1 MSVYAPPWRNPKSY
15 AMGRL
20 LVLSALVGVVAGFGA
35 LVFNFI
41 LDRSDNVFMGWAV
54 GYNIPVPGGD
64 GVTKIPAPP
73 ERRWLLLV
81 LPAVGALMGSL
92 LSHWLAPEAKGEGTD
107 SVIGSFHRG
116 EGKIRARIPLVKTIT
131 SALTIGSGGSAG
143 REGPIAQIG
152 AGFGST
158 LATWLKT
165 TARERRLLMIVGT
178 GAGIAAVFRTP
189 FGGAFYATEVLYRDI
204 EFETAALVP
213 TFTASIIA
221 YSIYCSAVGR
231 WGPMFTV
238 PALEFHH
245 PWELPLYLV
254 LAVCCAV
261 VGTIYV
267 KIFHWL
273 RHRVF
278 ERLPVPRYLVPA
290 IGGLLV
296 GLIGFFVPEV
306 LGMGY
311 GWLQLAMNQQLALKL
326 VLALVALKI
335 LATSFT
341 VGSGGSGGMF
351 APSIVIG
358 GLLGAGVGMILHSLF
373 PQLAQQP
380 AGFALVGMAG
390 FFSAVSK
397 TPVASLLMVS
407 RMAAGSGLLVP
418 LMAATAVGYLLTP
431 RRDSIYENQVDS
443 RIDSPAH
450 RGEYVVDALDGMRV
464 ADVLPRDAKLTTLRL
479 DAPLSEI
486 LDTVAGSKQHVFPV
500 LDAQGDLRG
509 AILFDD
515 IRLFF
520 TERDMPSN
528 VVVAQ
533 DLLAKNLVTTHLNED
548 LDSVMRKLHDS
559 MQVELIV
566 VEQDGSQKVAGI
578 LGRRHILSV
587 YQDRVRKGA
596 AGTAAKF

>member
-1 MSVYAPPWRNPKSY
+1 
-15 AMGRL
+15 
-20 LVLSALVGVVAGFGA
+20 VLSALVGVVAGFGA
-35 LVFNFI
+35 LVFNYI
-41 LDRSDNVFMGWAV
+41 LDRSDNVFMDWAV
-54 GYNIPVPGGD
+54 GYDIPVPGGD
-64 GVTKIPAPP
+64 GVTKIPTPP
-73 ERRWLLLV
+73 VRRWLLLV
-81 LPAVGALMGSL
+81 MPAAGALMGSL
-92 LSHWLAPEAKGEGTD
+92 LSYWLAPEARGEGTD
-107 SVIGSFHRG
+107 SVIAAFHRG

-178 GAGIAAVFRTP
+178 GAGIGAVFRTP
-189 FGGAFYATEVLYRDI
+189 FGGAFYATEVLYRDV

-213 TFTASIIA
+213 TYAASVIA
-221 YSIYCSAVGR
+221 YSIYCSVVGR
-231 WGPMFTV
+231 WGAMFTV
-238 PALEFHH
+238 PSLEFQH

-254 LAVCCAV
+254 LAVCCAA
-261 VGTIYV
+261 VGAVYV
-267 KIFHWL
+267 RTFHWL

-278 ERLPVPRYLVPA
+278 ERLPIPRYLVPA

-358 GLLGAGVGMILHSLF
+358 GLLGAGVGMILHGLF
-373 PQLAQQP
+373 PGIAQQP

-418 LMAATAVGYLLTP
+418 LMVATAVGYLLTP
-431 RRDSIYENQVDS
+431 RHDSIYENQVDS

-450 RGEYVVDALDGMRV
+450 HGEYVVDTLDGMRV
-464 ADVLPRDAKLTTLRL
+464 GDVLPPDAKLTTLRL
-479 DAPLSEI
+479 DTPLTEI
-486 LDTVAGSKQHVFPV
+486 LDTVAGSKQYVFPV
-500 LDAQGDLRG
+500 LDAGGDLRG
-509 AILFDD
+509 VILFDD

-520 TERDMPSN
+520 TERNFPSS
-528 VVVAQ
+528 VIVAE
-533 DLLAKNLVTTHLNED
+533 DLLAKNLVTIHLNED
-548 LDSVMRKLHDS
+548 IASVMRKLQDS
-559 MQVELIV
+559 MQVELV
-566 VEQDGSQKVAGI
+566 VVDQDGSRKVAGI

-587 YQDRVRKGA
+587 YQDRVRNGA
-596 AGTAAKF
+596 ADAGAKF

>member
-1 MSVYAPPWRNPKSY
+1 
-15 AMGRL
+15 MGRL

-35 LVFNFI
+35 LAFNYI
-41 LDRSDNVFMGWAV
+41 LDRSDNVFMDWAV
-54 GYNIPVPGGD
+54 GYDLPVPGGD
-64 GVTKIPAPP
+64 GVTKFPAPP
-73 ERRWLLLV
+73 QRRWLLLL
-81 LPAVGALMGSL
+81 LPAAGALIGSL
-92 LSHWLAPEAKGEGTD
+92 ISHWLAPEAKGEGTD
-107 SVIGSFHRG
+107 SVIASFHRG

-165 TARERRLLMIVGT
+165 TARERRLLMVVGT

-189 FGGAFYATEVLYRDI
+189 FGGAFYATEVLYRDV

-213 TFTASIIA
+213 TYAASVIA
-221 YSIYCSAVGR
+221 YSIYCSMVGR
-231 WGPMFTV
+231 WGPMFTM
-238 PALEFHH
+238 PAIEFQR
-245 PWELPLYLV
+245 PLELPLYLV

-261 VGTIYV
+261 AGTFYV
-267 KIFHWL
+267 RIFHWL
-273 RHRVF
+273 RNRVF
-278 ERLPVPRYLVPA
+278 ERLPMPRYLVPA
-290 IGGLLV
+290 VGGLLV
-296 GLIGFFVPEV
+296 GLIGFFVPQV

-311 GWLQLAMNQQLALKL
+311 GWLQLAMNEQLPLKL
-326 VLALVALKI
+326 VLALVVLKI

-358 GLLGAGVGMILHSLF
+358 GLLGAGVGMILHGWF
-373 PQLAQQP
+373 PEIARQP

-407 RMAAGSGLLVP
+407 RMASGSGLLVP
-418 LMAATAVGYLLTP
+418 LMVATAVGYLLTP

-450 RGEYVVDALDGMRV
+450 RGEYVVDTLDGMR
-464 ADVLPRDAKLTTLRL
+464 ACDVMPKDARLTALRL
-479 DAPLSEI
+479 DTPLPEI

-500 LDAQGDLRG
+500 LDAQEELRG
-509 AILFDD
+509 VILFED

-520 TERDMPSN
+520 TERNLPTKA
-528 VVVAQ
+528 VVAQ
-533 DLLAKNLVTTHLNED
+533 DLLARNLVTIHLNED
-548 LDSVMRKLHDS
+548 MASVMRKLQES
-559 MQVELIV
+559 MQVELVV
-566 VEQDGSQKVAGI
+566 VEQEGSRKVAGI
-578 LGRRHILSV
+578 LGRRDILST
-587 YQDRVRKGA
+587 YEDRVRAGA
-596 AGTAAKF
+596 ADAVARF

>member
-1 MSVYAPPWRNPKSY
+1 MTARTRLWQDPKSL

-35 LVFNFI
+35 LVFNYI
-41 LDRSDNVFMGWAV
+41 LDRSDNVFMDWAV

-64 GVTKIPAPP
+64 GVTEIPAPP
-73 ERRWLLLV
+73 QRRWLLLFM
-81 LPAVGALMGSL
+81 PAAGALMGSL
-92 LSHWLAPEAKGEGTD
+92 LSYWLAPEAKGEGTD

-158 LATWLKT
+158 LGTWLKT

-189 FGGAFYATEVLYRDI
+189 FGGAFYATEVLYRDV

-213 TFTASIIA
+213 TYAASVIA
-221 YSIYCSAVGR
+221 YSIYCTMVGR
-231 WGPMFTV
+231 WGAMFTM
-238 PALEFHH
+238 PAIEFQH
-245 PWELPLYLV
+245 PLELPLYLV
-254 LAVCCAV
+254 LAICCAV

-267 KIFHWL
+267 RTFHWM
-273 RHRVF
+273 RNSVF
-278 ERLPVPRYLVPA
+278 ERLPIPRYLVPA

-296 GLIGFFVPEV
+296 GLIGYFVPEV

-358 GLLGAGVGMILHSLF
+358 GLLGAGVGMILHGWF
-373 PQLAQQP
+373 PAIAHQP

-407 RMAAGSGLLVP
+407 RMASGSGLLVP
-418 LMAATAVGYLLTP
+418 LMTATAVGYLLTP
-431 RRDSIYENQVDS
+431 RHDSIYENQVDS

-450 RGEYVVDALDGMRV
+450 RGEYVVDTLDGMRV
-464 ADVLPRDAKLTTLRL
+464 TDVLPENDKLTTLRL
-479 DAPLSEI
+479 DTPLSEI
-486 LDTVAGSKQHVFPV
+486 LDTVAGSKQYLFPV
-500 LDAQGDLRG
+500 LDAQGELHG
-509 AILFDD
+509 VILFDD

-520 TERDMPSN
+520 TERNFPTN
-528 VVVAQ
+528 TVVAQ
-533 DLLAKNLVTTHLNED
+533 DLMAKNLVTIHLNED
-548 LDSVMRKLHDS
+548 IASVMRKLQES
-559 MQVELIV
+559 MQVELVV
-566 VEQDGSQKVAGI
+566 VEQEGSRKVAGI
-578 LGRRHILSV
+578 LGRRNILSV
-587 YQDRVRKGA
+587 YQDRVQQRRG
-596 AGTAAKF
+596 

>member
-1 MSVYAPPWRNPKSY
+1 
-15 AMGRL
+15 MGRL

-35 LVFNFI
+35 LAFNYV
-41 LDRSDNVFMGWAV
+41 LDRSDNVFMDWAV
-54 GYNIPVPGGD
+54 GYDIPVPGGD
-64 GVTKIPAPP
+64 GVTKIPAAP
-73 ERRWLLLV
+73 ERRWLILL
-81 LPAVGALMGSL
+81 LPAVGALAGSL
-92 LSHWLAPEAKGEGTD
+92 LCYWFAPEARGEGTD
-107 SVIGSFHRG
+107 SVVAAFHQG
-116 EGKIRARIPLVKTIT
+116 EGKIRARIPFVKTFA

-165 TARERRLLMIVGT
+165 TARERRLLMVVGT

-189 FGGAFYATEVLYRDI
+189 FGGAFYATEVLYRDV

-213 TFTASIIA
+213 TYAASVIA
-221 YSIYCSAVGR
+221 YSIYCSMAGR
-231 WGPMFTV
+231 WGAMFTM
-238 PALEFHH
+238 PAIEFQH
-245 PWELPLYLV
+245 PLELPLYLV
-254 LAVCCAV
+254 LAICCAV

-267 KIFHWL
+267 RTFHWL
-273 RHRVF
+273 RSSVF
-278 ERLPVPRYLVPA
+278 ERLPIPRYLIPA

-296 GLIGFFVPEV
+296 GLIGYFVPEV

-358 GLLGAGVGMILHSLF
+358 GLLGAGVGMILHGWF
-373 PQLAQQP
+373 PEIARQP

-407 RMAAGSGLLVP
+407 RMASGSGLLVP
-418 LMAATAVGYLLTP
+418 LMTATAVGYLLTP
-431 RRDSIYENQVDS
+431 RHDSIYENQVDS

-450 RGEYVVDALDGMRV
+450 RGEYVVDTLDGMRV
-464 ADVLPRDAKLTTLRL
+464 ADMLPKDATLTMLRL
-479 DAPLSEI
+479 DASLPEI
-486 LDTVAGSKQHVFPV
+486 LDTVAASKQYVFPV
-500 LDAQGDLRG
+500 LDARG
-509 AILFDD
+509 ELAGIILFDD

-520 TERDMPSN
+520 TERNLPSN
-528 VVVAQ
+528 AVIAE
-533 DLLAKNLVTTHLNED
+533 DLLAKDLVTIHLTED
-548 LDSVMRKLHDS
+548 IASVMRKLQES
-559 MQVELIV
+559 MHVELVV
-566 VEQDGSQKVAGI
+566 VEQEGSRKVVGI

-587 YQDRVRKGA
+587 YQNRVQQRG
-596 AGTAAKF
+596 G